1 MSSPALIGSDFLVK
15 NEISVAPHKDGRW
28 WLYVGP
34 IDDPFGMIPALVSN
48 QLTLGSVHP
57 NACRTPLEGERGS
70 APSPDSEEK
79 NPESRH
85 DGVDRPE
92 APAPRTAEQVLKTPP
107 ALGKRNPRGPR
118 VKTDSRGPPKKTEKQ
133 SSLAS
138 PSKQRV
144 KKPSERK
151 PLQPHAA
158 KHEPLGNEA
167 MASEVQDK
175 VQAHLRWRSALFEP
189 LNYVGLTNPGKE
201 FQQFLT
207 FPCPIHNLSNVLERP
222 VRTTKIDNA
231 IWKYMINQSV
241 IL

>member
-1 MSSPALIGSDFLVK
+1 
-15 NEISVAPHKDGRW
+15 
-28 WLYVGP
+28 
-34 IDDPFGMIPALVSN
+34 MIPALVSN

-57 NACRTPLEGERGS
+57 NARRTPLEGKR

-79 NPESRH
+79 NSESRH
-85 DGVDRPE
+85 NGVDNPE
-92 APAPRTAEQVLKTPP
+92 APAQRIAEQVLKTPL
-107 ALGKRNPRGPR
+107 ALGKQNPRGLR

-138 PSKQRV
+138 PPKQRV

-151 PLQPHAA
+151 SLQPQAA
-158 KHEPLGNEA
+158 KQEPLGNEA

-175 VQAHLRWRSALFEP
+175 VQAHLRWRSALFKS
-189 LNYVGLTNPGKE
+189 LNHVRLTNPGEE
-201 FQQFLT
+201 FRQLPP
-207 FPCPIHNLSNVLERP
+207 FPCPIPNLLNVLERP

-231 IWKYMINQSV
+231 IWKYMIGQSA